1 MTKKFTKVILVLL
14 SVYFIGCN
22 EQPTELGY
30 QIDSVSF
37 QAISSQ
43 ELDLVLGSASQ
54 RYYLTPF
61 NQGVFQ
67 VGTNQE
73 YSAYPILR
81 YDNIAFLDSAESI
94 ISAKLKLIKSGYA
107 LGDTTAL
114 QSFEIFEVKVPV
126 LPTSTYET
134 VIEENGLENIYEGQV
149 MGQLESP
156 YNMIDDTT
164 YIDLDLQLI
173 QNWINFSVLEA
184 TNAIDSND
192 FRRQHSYSI
201 GLRPT
206 ENSQVINGFLSERIG
221 STTESPN
228 PLIEIIYKWPDST
241 DNDTLLLKANVA
253 SYYANAPEPSDN
265 SLTVQSAINIRSK
278 LDFDVSSLPEYAS
291 VVKAVLKVYVN
302 DEESYYGSFG
312 RDSFL
317 LAQKDVS
324 FEDGFFESIDNIYLG
339 LRSEG
344 NDYYRFTSITS
355 AVEDW
360 VRGDGKGSLMFYYAP
375 NTNPSDTYF
384 RLDKYALYGTETEEA
399 LRPELTIFYA
409 KRPEF

>member
-1 MTKKFTKVILVLL
+1 M
-14 SVYFIGCN
+14 
-22 EQPTELGY
+22 GY

-43 ELDLVLGSASQ
+43 EFDIVQNAESQ
-54 RYYLTPF
+54 RFYLTPF

-67 VGTNQE
+67 VGTNDE

-81 YDNIAFLDSAESI
+81 YDNIAFLDSAETI
-94 ISAKLKLIKSGYA
+94 VSAKLKLIKSGYA
-107 LGDTTAL
+107 LGDTNSL
-114 QSFEIFEVKVPV
+114 QSFEIYEVKVPV

-134 VIEENGLENIYEGQV
+134 IIEQNGLENIYEGPV
-149 MGQLESP
+149 MGQFESP
-156 YNMIDDTT
+156 VNMIDDTT

-173 QNWINFSVLEA
+173 QNWIDFSVLEA

-201 GLRPT
+201 GLKPT
-206 ENSQVINGFLSERIG
+206 ENSQVINAYLSERIG
-221 STTESPN
+221 STSQSPN
-228 PLIEIIYKWPDST
+228 PLIEIVYKWPDST

-253 SYYANAPEPSDN
+253 AYYANAPEPIEN
-265 SLTVQSAINIRSK
+265 SLTVQSAISIRSK
-278 LDFDVSSLPEYAS
+278 LDFDVSALPDYAS
-291 VVKAVLKVYVN
+291 VVKAVLKIYVN
-302 DEESYYGSFG
+302 DEESYYGSLG

-324 FEDGFFESIDNIYLG
+324 FGDGFFSSVENIYLG
-339 LRSEG
+339 LRSSG
-344 NDYYRFTSITS
+344 NDFYRFTSVTS

-360 VRGDGKGSLMFYYAP
+360 VRNDGRGSLMLYYAP
-375 NTNPSDTYF
+375 NTSPSDTYF
-384 RLDKYALYGTETEEA
+384 RLDKYALYGTEAEEA